1 MECFA
6 LFHYMLLVYISSLS
20 LYFFFQLDIVPC
32 VLKEQGTITVSHGIK
47 KGKSDEKS
55 RIVDSLERYVMLLL
69 MVVVGGGVC
78 VVW

>member
-20 LYFFFQLDIVPC
+20 LYFFQLDIVPC

-69 MVVVGGGVC
+69 MVVVGGVC